1 MSHNGITVAA
11 TGTASGPPDRAVLTL
26 GASAVRGDVAGALA
40 AVQGKLESLISTLA
54 GHGIAQLAGDPPLP
68 RDPDIQ
74 TADLSVWPEHNN
86 QGVVSGFRVR
96 NTVRITTSN
105 LGALGDMIGA
115 AMGALGDLAEMNGLT
130 FERVDRSDLEAQA
143 RARAWE
149 GAYEKANQLAGL
161 AGTRLGQ
168 AVEITETAGFGPGPM
183 PKLAMRMA
191 AAESV
196 PIETGSTA
204 IEVHLIVRFSQF
216 PDDSSAG

>member
-11 TGTASGPPDRAVLTL
+11 TGTASGAPDRAVLTL

-40 AVQGKLESLISTLA
+40 VVKGKLESLTSILA
-54 GHGIAQLAGDPPLP
+54 EHGIQ
-68 RDPDIQ
+68 RPDIQ

-96 NTVRITTSN
+96 NTVRISTSN
-105 LGALGDMIGA
+105 LGGLGDMIGA
-115 AMGALGDLAEMNGLT
+115 AMAALGDLAEMNGLA
-130 FERVDRSDLEAQA
+130 FEVANRSGLETQA

-168 AVEITETAGFGPGPM
+168 AVDITETAGFAPGPM
-183 PKLAMRMA
+183 GKRAMAMA
-191 AAESV
+191 VAESV

-204 IEVHLIVRFSQF
+204 IEVHLVVRFSQF